1 MCSNRNRFND
11 ECMAVNPRRRPDDF
25 DSVPDWCPL
34 EEDRWIPT
42 DVRMPTVNE
51 RVLGVYQERD
61 EGWQQWAIFTWHP
74 KSGWWD
80 EALDEPLGD
89 DCEMVYWRPVPRL
102 PEAEEATDAEGT
114 VTNPLDWWCE
124 ADDLFKI
131 GNELLAEV
139 ERLRSCLRE
148 CDVAIGGDGSDESL
162 LGLVYTCGEGKAAM
176 TEVARA
182 SGE

>member
-1 MCSNRNRFND
+1 
-11 ECMAVNPRRRPDDF
+11 MASDKLDSDGSIPLRRRAYPIFAIREAAASRALDGDTQHVAAA
-25 DSVPDWCPL
+25 DGSCCWRHAMAKIAEL
-34 EEDRWIPT
+34 EAEKRVIVAELTALRSQVAWIPT

-102 PEAEEATDAEGT
+102 PEAKVLADA
-114 VTNPLDWWCE
+114 
-124 ADDLFKI
+124 
-131 GNELLAEV
+131 
-139 ERLRSCLRE
+139 
-148 CDVAIGGDGSDESL
+148 DE
-162 LGLVYTCGEGKAAM
+162 
-176 TEVARA
+176 
-182 SGE
+182 